1 MRIEASAV
9 AVPLPPRVNPPV
21 ALRSPG
27 APAEAPAPVLSAD
40 ELAYF
45 AELERMGPLVY
56 DRRRAGAGTTP
67 PPVLGHRID
76 VKA

>member
-1 MRIEASAV
+1 MRVESPTILPAAAPRGAAPLGARAQGPSAPT
-9 AVPLPPRVNPPV
+9 A
-21 ALRSPG
+21 
-27 APAEAPAPVLSAD
+27 VLSAD

-56 DRRRAGAGTTP
+56 GRRGDGAKTTA